1 VAQVEIIITL
11 EEVEVL
17 VALEPALDQVVVEVR
32 LKVQ

>member
-1 VAQVEIIITL
+1 VEIIITP

-17 VALEPALDQVVVEVR
+17 VDLEPALDQVVVEVR